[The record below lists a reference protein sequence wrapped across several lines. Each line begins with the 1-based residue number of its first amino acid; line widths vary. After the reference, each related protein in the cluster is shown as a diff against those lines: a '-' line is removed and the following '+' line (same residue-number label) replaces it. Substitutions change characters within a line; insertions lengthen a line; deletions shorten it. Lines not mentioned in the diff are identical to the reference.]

1 MPTLSYFLSSFLLVS
16 PFAIAAIIEVSEHKD
31 MPDKTYGE
39 WLALIFTFVT
49 AIVILRILYKEV
61 TIANV
66 IEASKK
72 FRISKEG
79 IDTSL
84 EESEEGYSVIE
95 AVSNF
100 FKVTFNIPGWILS
113 TTIFPRD
120 DKINLLRMILYFVL
134 LGVFSY
140 YTAESFYGDS
150 AGSIFGLVAGVY
162 AVAIVFLFIVGPRT
176 FSGVFKPESGE
187 TEGGEGGA
195 LLSSFQSFYLGWLY
209 EAGLYFWK
217 FIKLLLFALIY
228 SLYYIVILPFV
239 LLWNFFGG
247 EVDPPKYKDL
257 KEFLG
262 GEEEEAPPAYE
273 EKE

>member
-39 WLALIFTFVT
+39 WLALIFTFSLGVT
-49 AIVILRILYKEV
+49 ILRILYKEI

-84 EESEEGYSVIE
+84 EESDEGYSVIE

-150 AGSIFGLVAGVY
+150 AGSIFGIVAGVY
-162 AVAIVFLFIVGPRT
+162 AAAIVCLFFIGPRI
-176 FSGVFKPESGE
+176 FSGVFNPESGE

-195 LLSSFQSFYLGWLY
+195 LWRSFSLGWLY
-209 EAGLYFWK
+209 QGGLYVWK
-217 FIKLLLFALIY
+217 FIKLLFFFLK
-228 SLYYIVILPFV
+228 YI
-239 LLWNFFGG
+239 LWDFWRNIIQ
-247 EVDPPKYKDL
+247 
-257 KEFLG
+257 
-262 GEEEEAPPAYE
+262 GEEEVHRQAVIEPLESFPEVPAQ
-273 EKE
+273 